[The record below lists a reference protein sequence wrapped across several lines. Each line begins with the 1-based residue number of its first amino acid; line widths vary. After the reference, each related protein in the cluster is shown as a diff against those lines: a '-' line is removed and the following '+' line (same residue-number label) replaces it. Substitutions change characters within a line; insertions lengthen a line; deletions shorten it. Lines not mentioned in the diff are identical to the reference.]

1 MPKARMKVDKRC
13 VDAIRRAIEEK
24 LDEACDKV
32 KDEVLPGVAA
42 DVIEKSR
49 LEVPTYTGT
58 LRNSGY
64 ALDPEYN
71 KQTGDVHVT
80 VGYGGPNDQVHPE
93 TGIPASGYAL
103 DQHEN
108 LSYTHDPGQK
118 AKYLEDPVRLESA
131 RFKEIIMDAIKEV
144 F

>member
-49 LEVPTYTGT
+49 LEVPTDTGT
-58 LRNSGY
+58 ARYWFNKRGILSGF
-64 ALDPEYN
+64 A
-71 KQTGDVHVT
+71 TAT
-80 VGYGGPNDQVHPE
+80 
-93 TGIPASGYAL
+93 S
-103 DQHEN
+103 
-108 LSYTHDPGQK
+108 K
-118 AKYLEDPVRLESA
+118 ARDKR
-131 RFKEIIMDAIKEV
+131 
-144 F
+144 